1 MVSLRTAGIKA
12 CFDGTTTPDE
22 VVRETI
28 LEA

>member
-1 MVSLRTAGIKA
+1 MVPLREAGLEAA
-12 CFDGTTTPDE
+12 CAGVTSVEE